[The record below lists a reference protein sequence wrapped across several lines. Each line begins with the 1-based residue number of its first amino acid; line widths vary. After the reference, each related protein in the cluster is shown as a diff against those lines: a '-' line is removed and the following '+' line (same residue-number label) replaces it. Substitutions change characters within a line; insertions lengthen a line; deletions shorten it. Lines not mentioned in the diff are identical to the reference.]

1 MGIFFG
7 RETST
12 AESLAHANKRQNR
25 VAWYSEAIARLHRR
39 GIAVMAGFIAGFDGD
54 TPETVERMADNL
66 YAIGVDVRR
75 NTATSRSR
83 GTVRRCRSAAE
94 WIPTN

>member
-1 MGIFFG
+1 MF
-7 RETST
+7 SNV
-12 AESLAHANKRQNR
+12 AAQANVRAK
-25 VAWYSEAIARLHRR
+25 WLHRR

-54 TPETVERMADNL
+54 TLETVERMADNL

-83 GTVRRCRSAAE
+83 GTVRHCRSAAE